1 VSFGKER
8 LAVTYLFSKE
18 KMNTRVIQVGLG
30 LMSLIGVVMAAVLLF
45 PKTETFRGTLYDPA
59 LPAPE
64 IALARDNGSSFRLS
78 EQRGSIVLLF
88 FGYTSCPDVCPT
100 TLSDL
105 RKVNEE
111 LGSAASQVTVVY
123 VTVDPERDTPEVI
136 QKYVSIFNP
145 SFIGLS
151 GSPDE
156 LEPVW
161 KDYGVYRE
169 IDQVASSASGYL
181 VTHSSR
187 VYVIDQDGNLRLSY
201 SYGTPV
207 DDILHDLKILLK

>member
-1 VSFGKER
+1 
-8 LAVTYLFSKE
+8 
-18 KMNTRVIQVGLG
+18 MNTRGIQVGLG
-30 LMSLIGVVMAAVLLF
+30 LMSLIGVVMAVVLYF
-45 PKTETFRGTLYDPA
+45 PKADTFRGTLYDPA

-64 IALARDNGSSFRLS
+64 IELARDNGSSFRLS
-78 EQRGSIVLLF
+78 ELRGNLVLLF

-100 TLSDL
+100 TLSEL

-111 LGSAASQVTVVY
+111 LGSAASQVKVVY
-123 VTVDPERDTPEVI
+123 VTVDPERDTPEKI
-136 QKYVSIFNP
+136 QKYVTIFNP

-151 GSPDE
+151 GSLEE

-169 IDQVASSASGYL
+169 VDQLTASASGYL

-187 VYVIDQDGNLRLSY
+187 VYVIDRDGNLRLSY
-201 SYGTPV
+201 SFGTPTG
-207 DDILHDLKILLK
+207 DILHDLKILLK

>member
-1 VSFGKER
+1 
-8 LAVTYLFSKE
+8 
-18 KMNTRVIQVGLG
+18 MNTRVIQVGLG
-30 LMSLIGVVMAAVLLF
+30 LLSLIGVVMAAVLYL
-45 PKTETFRGTLYDPA
+45 PKTESFRGTLYDPA

-64 IALARDNGSSFRLS
+64 IELARDNGGSFRLS
-78 EQRGSIVLLF
+78 ELRGNVVLLF

-100 TLSDL
+100 TLSEL

-111 LGSAASQVTVVY
+111 LGSAASQVKVIY
-123 VTVDPERDTPEVI
+123 VTVDPERDTPEKI
-136 QKYVSIFNP
+136 QQYVSIFNP

-151 GSPDE
+151 GSLNE
-156 LEPVW
+156 LAPVW
-161 KDYGVYRE
+161 QDYGVYRE
-169 IDQVASSASGYL
+169 VDQVTASASGYL

-201 SYGTPV
+201 SFGTPT